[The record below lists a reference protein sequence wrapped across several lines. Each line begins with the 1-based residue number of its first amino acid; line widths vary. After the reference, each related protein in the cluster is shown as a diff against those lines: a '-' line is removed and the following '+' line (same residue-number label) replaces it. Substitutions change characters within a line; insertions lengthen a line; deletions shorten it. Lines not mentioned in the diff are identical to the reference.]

1 MRAAL
6 NWRLGVEDFWLWF
19 TLLVG
24 GGSVVVAIAAAIGG
38 LLCTIIPLALV
49 GWFIWDRAKKR
60 DAIRQSALGWQTTT
74 GRVLKSR
81 VEVSSGGD
89 STSVSPR
96 VHYAYDVNG
105 RAYQS
110 DQIQAGDKIMAI
122 GTSQNAYATVD
133 RYPEGAIVTVYYNPL
148 NPQESALER

>member
-1 MRAAL
+1 M
-6 NWRLGVEDFWLWF
+6 EEFWIWF
-19 TLLVG
+19 TVVVG
-24 GGSVVVAIAAAIGG
+24 GGSVVIAILATVVG
-38 LLCTIIPLALV
+38 LLCTIIPFVLV
-49 GWFIWDRAKKR
+49 GWWLWNTAKKR
-60 DAIRQSALGWQTTT
+60 DAVRKSALSWQTTT

-81 VEVSSGGD
+81 VEVSGGET
-89 STSVSPR
+89 TSVTAR

-122 GTSQNAYATVD
+122 GSSANAYATID
-133 RYPEGAIVTVYYNPL
+133 RYPEGAIVTVYYNPA